1 MEGGIGV
8 WAWEGRWGGDGGN
21 AVGGEGGDG
30 SGIENV
36 ISGEWDWA
44 YIGHLGCLFSM
55 LGIYNRRKNGL
66 KWAFVSIEF
75 RKNTYFNCAFMPCFA
90 LESDLRNWWGKR

>member
-1 MEGGIGV
+1 MQADSYGIGRRRRATFLRDG
-8 WAWEGRWGGDGGN
+8 AWGQTGSGSGN
-21 AVGGEGGDG
+21 ADA
-30 SGIENV
+30 
-36 ISGEWDWA
+36 ISAGRDCT
-44 YIGHLGCLFSM
+44 YSCHQRCLFSM